1 MPDADQRPVATLLAL
16 GDSYTIGEAVEP
28 DERWPVRLAAML
40 TARGIATAPPAIVAR
55 TGWTTDE
62 LSAGIAAA
70 GLTGTFDLVTLLIGV
85 NDQYRGRDADEFRR
99 NFRVLLSRSS
109 AFAGG
114 RAARVVVVSIPDWGA
129 TPFAHDRDRD
139 RIAAEIDR
147 FNEVVRDEAARGGAR
162 CVDVTAVSRRAA
174 SEPDLV
180 AGDGLHPSGAMYA
193 EWARLVLPIAAA
205 ALG

>member
-1 MPDADQRPVATLLAL
+1 MPDADQRPVAKLLAL
-16 GDSYTIGEAVEP
+16 GDSYTIGEAVES

-40 TARGIATAPPAIVAR
+40 TARGIATAPPTIVAR

-70 GLTGTFDLVTLLIGV
+70 GLSGTFDLVTLLIGV

-109 AFAGG
+109 AFAGD

-129 TPFAHDRDRD
+129 TPFAHGRDRE

-147 FNEVVRDEAARGGAR
+147 FNDVVRDEAARGGAP

-174 SEPDLV
+174 SEPELV